1 MFVDFRHTSVGHSQ
15 TRVSRLASTSAAS
28 SRDRIASMSHMAE
41 TSLKQIEAARR
52 LAPEATA
59 CLRPVLETL
68 YAHGQNAS
76 AAGDAAAVQFGVD
89 VTQKLVPVAAA
100 LAAKANESVKSGAP
114 SGAGPSGGAAPPE
127 AAPNARGR
135 GFTEDEILCSTAAPV
150 SFASPRGK
158 FVVHCLRDRFAL
170 ESTTP
175 KGTTTHVVRHEH
187 VRRLLC
193 LRRGDSNDTTDVVV
207 ALAPAAAL
215 AVGKQSVKTL
225 LAQCRGKDK
234 PVEIVTRRDMGLDPR
249 LNQAG
254 SVGDG
259 AERRDAGE
267 ALVAMLEMASGVPVA
282 TKSRGAPGGKQ
293 KGFAGVGGGGC
304 VKANVKFNQG
314 FLFCLPDGL
323 AFVDRP
329 ALWLPF
335 DDLADLQ
342 LARAEGVGSSFD
354 LIVSLEPE
362 KDSNDSPSCAGESFE
377 FANISREE
385 LDGVRRYLAK
395 TCSEGA
401 GARVGGDGAEDDADD
416 SARADSD
423 DDDSDDEDF
432 GVGVDANSDE
442 EETSDDSDSDD
453 DNEDDSDDSDADGDS
468 RDEQEDFLQTKS
480 ADGAGLKRAR
490 DEISELRRGASS
502 EPEPRLAADFS
513 VSRGSEEEEEDDSD
527 EDGAFEVVPVAKTA
541 RR

>member
-1 MFVDFRHTSVGHSQ
+1 
-15 TRVSRLASTSAAS
+15 
-28 SRDRIASMSHMAE
+28 MSHMAE
-41 TSLKQIEAARR
+41 ASLKHIEEARR

-401 GARVGGDGAEDDADD
+401 GERVGGDGAEDDADD

>member
-1 MFVDFRHTSVGHSQ
+1 
-15 TRVSRLASTSAAS
+15 
-28 SRDRIASMSHMAE
+28 
-41 TSLKQIEAARR
+41 
-52 LAPEATA
+52 
-59 CLRPVLETL
+59 
-68 YAHGQNAS
+68 
-76 AAGDAAAVQFGVD
+76 
-89 VTQKLVPVAAA
+89 
-100 LAAKANESVKSGAP
+100 
-114 SGAGPSGGAAPPE
+114 
-127 AAPNARGR
+127 
-135 GFTEDEILCSTAAPV
+135 
-150 SFASPRGK
+150 
-158 FVVHCLRDRFAL
+158 
-170 ESTTP
+170 
-175 KGTTTHVVRHEH
+175 
-187 VRRLLC
+187 
-193 LRRGDSNDTTDVVV
+193 
-207 ALAPAAAL
+207 
-215 AVGKQSVKTL
+215 
-225 LAQCRGKDK
+225 
-234 PVEIVTRRDMGLDPR
+234 
-249 LNQAG
+249 
-254 SVGDG
+254 
-259 AERRDAGE
+259 
-267 ALVAMLEMASGVPVA
+267 
-282 TKSRGAPGGKQ
+282 
-293 KGFAGVGGGGC
+293 
-304 VKANVKFNQG
+304 
-314 FLFCLPDGL
+314 LFCLPDGF

-329 ALWLPF
+329 ALYLPF

-362 KDSNDSPSCAGESFE
+362 KDSNDSPSRAGESFE
-377 FANISREE
+377 VANISREE

>member
-1 MFVDFRHTSVGHSQ
+1 
-15 TRVSRLASTSAAS
+15 
-28 SRDRIASMSHMAE
+28 
-41 TSLKQIEAARR
+41 
-52 LAPEATA
+52 
-59 CLRPVLETL
+59 
-68 YAHGQNAS
+68 
-76 AAGDAAAVQFGVD
+76 
-89 VTQKLVPVAAA
+89 
-100 LAAKANESVKSGAP
+100 
-114 SGAGPSGGAAPPE
+114 
-127 AAPNARGR
+127 
-135 GFTEDEILCSTAAPV
+135 
-150 SFASPRGK
+150 
-158 FVVHCLRDRFAL
+158 
-170 ESTTP
+170 
-175 KGTTTHVVRHEH
+175 
-187 VRRLLC
+187 
-193 LRRGDSNDTTDVVV
+193 
-207 ALAPAAAL
+207 
-215 AVGKQSVKTL
+215 
-225 LAQCRGKDK
+225 
-234 PVEIVTRRDMGLDPR
+234 MGLDPR
-249 LNQAG
+249 LESG
-254 SVGDG
+254 E
-259 AERRDAGE
+259 AERDPGE
-267 ALVAMLEMASGVPVA
+267 ALVAMMEMASGVAKA
-282 TKSRGAPGGKQ
+282 TRPKTSGS
-293 KGFAGVGGGGC
+293 KGFAGVGGLGC

-314 FLFCLPDGL
+314 FLFCLPDGF

-329 ALWLPF
+329 ALYLPF
-335 DDLADLQ
+335 DELEDLQ

-354 LIVSLEPE
+354 LIVSRVPTSGGG
-362 KDSNDSPSCAGESFE
+362 DRAESRSQGDAFE

>member
-1 MFVDFRHTSVGHSQ
+1 
-15 TRVSRLASTSAAS
+15 
-28 SRDRIASMSHMAE
+28 MSHMAE
-41 TSLKQIEAARR
+41 ASLKRIEEARR

-100 LAAKANESVKSGAP
+100 LAAKANESGSLTK
-114 SGAGPSGGAAPPE
+114 AGPSGGAAMLE
-127 AAPNARGR
+127 TARGR

-175 KGTTTHVVRHEH
+175 KGTTTYVVRHEH

-193 LRRGDSNDTTDVVV
+193 LRRGDSNDTTDLVV

-234 PVEIVTRRDMGLDPR
+234 PLEIVTRRDMGLDPR
-249 LNQAG
+249 LSRAG
-254 SVGDG
+254 SGSGSGGDG

-267 ALVAMLEMASGVPVA
+267 ALVAMLEMASGVAAA
-282 TKSRGAPGGKQ
+282 TKSRAAPGGKR

-362 KDSNDSPSCAGESFE
+362 KDGADGDRSPSRAGESFE
-377 FANISREE
+377 FANISRDE

-395 TCSEGA
+395 TCSEGGEGAGGA
-401 GARVGGDGAEDDADD
+401 GARVGGDGAEDDAED

-442 EETSDDSDSDD
+442 EEESDD
-453 DNEDDSDDSDADGDS
+453 DEEEEDDSDDSDADGDS
-468 RDEQEDFLQTKS
+468 REEQEDS
-480 ADGAGLKRAR
+480 ADGAGRKRAR
-490 DEISELRRGASS
+490 NEIPELRRGAAS
-502 EPEPRLAADFS
+502 ELAAD

>member
-1 MFVDFRHTSVGHSQ
+1 
-15 TRVSRLASTSAAS
+15 
-28 SRDRIASMSHMAE
+28 MAE
-41 TSLKQIEAARR
+41 ASLKHIEEARR

-76 AAGDAAAVQFGVD
+76 AAGDDAAVQFGVD

-114 SGAGPSGGAAPPE
+114 SGAGPSGGAATLE
-127 AAPNARGR
+127 TARGR

-254 SVGDG
+254 SGGAG

-282 TKSRGAPGGKQ
+282 TKSAKSAPGGKQ

-362 KDSNDSPSCAGESFE
+362 KHANDSPSVCKKNADAGESFE

-401 GARVGGDGAEDDADD
+401 GARVGGDGAEDDAED

-432 GVGVDANSDE
+432 GVGVDADSDE
-442 EETSDDSDSDD
+442 EETSDDSDSDENSD
-453 DNEDDSDDSDADGDS
+453 ENDSDDSDADDADGDS
-468 RDEQEDFLQTKS
+468 RDEQEDFLRTKS

-502 EPEPRLAADFS
+502 EPRLAADFS

>member
-1 MFVDFRHTSVGHSQ
+1 
-15 TRVSRLASTSAAS
+15 
-28 SRDRIASMSHMAE
+28 
-41 TSLKQIEAARR
+41 
-52 LAPEATA
+52 
-59 CLRPVLETL
+59 
-68 YAHGQNAS
+68 
-76 AAGDAAAVQFGVD
+76 
-89 VTQKLVPVAAA
+89 
-100 LAAKANESVKSGAP
+100 
-114 SGAGPSGGAAPPE
+114 
-127 AAPNARGR
+127 
-135 GFTEDEILCSTAAPV
+135 V

-362 KDSNDSPSCAGESFE
+362 KDSNDSPSRAGESFE

>member
-1 MFVDFRHTSVGHSQ
+1 
-15 TRVSRLASTSAAS
+15 
-28 SRDRIASMSHMAE
+28 MSHMAE
-41 TSLKQIEAARR
+41 ASLKRIEEARR

-76 AAGDAAAVQFGVD
+76 AAGDDAAVQFGVD

-100 LAAKANESVKSGAP
+100 LAAKANESGSLTK
-114 SGAGPSGGAAPPE
+114 AGPSGGAAMLE
-127 AAPNARGR
+127 TARGR

-249 LNQAG
+249 FDQNGGA
-254 SVGDG
+254 G

-354 LIVSLEPE
+354 LIVSLERE
-362 KDSNDSPSCAGESFE
+362 KDEKDANDSPSRAGESFE

-401 GARVGGDGAEDDADD
+401 GARVGGDGAEDDAED

-432 GVGVDANSDE
+432 GVGGDADSDE

-453 DNEDDSDDSDADGDS
+453 ADENDSDDSDADDADGDS
-468 RDEQEDFLQTKS
+468 RDEQEDFLRTKS

-502 EPEPRLAADFS
+502 EPRLAADFS

>member
-1 MFVDFRHTSVGHSQ
+1 
-15 TRVSRLASTSAAS
+15 
-28 SRDRIASMSHMAE
+28 MSHMAE

-175 KGTTTHVVRHEH
+175 KGTTTYVVRHEH

-254 SVGDG
+254 SGGAG

-362 KDSNDSPSCAGESFE
+362 KDGADGDRSPSRAGESFE
-377 FANISREE
+377 FANISRDE

-395 TCSEGA
+395 TCSEGGEGAGGA
-401 GARVGGDGAEDDADD
+401 GARVGGDGAEDDAED

-442 EETSDDSDSDD
+442 EEESDD
-453 DNEDDSDDSDADGDS
+453 DDSGIDDDDEEEDDSDDSDADGDS
-468 RDEQEDFLQTKS
+468 REEQEDS
-480 ADGAGLKRAR
+480 ADGAGRKRAR
-490 DEISELRRGASS
+490 NEIPELRRGAAS
-502 EPEPRLAADFS
+502 ELAAD

>member
-1 MFVDFRHTSVGHSQ
+1 
-15 TRVSRLASTSAAS
+15 
-28 SRDRIASMSHMAE
+28 MSHMAE
-41 TSLKQIEAARR
+41 ASLKRIEEARR

-76 AAGDAAAVQFGVD
+76 AAGDDAAVQFGVD

-100 LAAKANESVKSGAP
+100 LAAKANESGSLTK
-114 SGAGPSGGAAPPE
+114 AGPSGGAAMLE
-127 AAPNARGR
+127 TARGR

-175 KGTTTHVVRHEH
+175 KGTTTYVVRHEH

-234 PVEIVTRRDMGLDPR
+234 PLEIVTRRDMGLDPR

-254 SVGDG
+254 SGGAG

-267 ALVAMLEMASGVPVA
+267 ALVAMLEMASGVAAA
-282 TKSRGAPGGKQ
+282 TKSRAAPGGKR

-362 KDSNDSPSCAGESFE
+362 KDANDSPSVCKKNAGAGESFE
-377 FANISREE
+377 FANISRDE

-395 TCSEGA
+395 TCSEGGEGAGGA
-401 GARVGGDGAEDDADD
+401 GARVGGDGAEDDAED

-442 EETSDDSDSDD
+442 EEESDD
-453 DNEDDSDDSDADGDS
+453 DEEEEDDSDDSDADGDS
-468 RDEQEDFLQTKS
+468 REEQEDS
-480 ADGAGLKRAR
+480 ADGAGRKRAR
-490 DEISELRRGASS
+490 NEIPELRRGAAS
-502 EPEPRLAADFS
+502 ELAAD

>member
-1 MFVDFRHTSVGHSQ
+1 MFVDYRHTSVGHSQ
-15 TRVSRLASTSAAS
+15 TRASRLASTSAAS
-28 SRDRIASMSHMAE
+28 SPARIASMSHMAE
-41 TSLKQIEAARR
+41 ASLKRIEEARR

-76 AAGDAAAVQFGVD
+76 AAGDDAAVQFGVD

-100 LAAKANESVKSGAP
+100 LAAKANESGSLTK
-114 SGAGPSGGAAPPE
+114 AGPSGGAAMLE
-127 AAPNARGR
+127 TARGR

-254 SVGDG
+254 SGGDG

-354 LIVSLEPE
+354 LIVSLERE
-362 KDSNDSPSCAGESFE
+362 KDEKDANDSPSRAGESFE

-401 GARVGGDGAEDDADD
+401 GARVGGDGAEDDAED

-432 GVGVDANSDE
+432 GVGVDADSDE

-453 DNEDDSDDSDADGDS
+453 DNENDSDDSDADDADGDS

-502 EPEPRLAADFS
+502 EPRLAADFS

>member
-1 MFVDFRHTSVGHSQ
+1 MLVDCRHTSVGHSQ

-76 AAGDAAAVQFGVD
+76 ATGDDAAVQFGVD

-100 LAAKANESVKSGAP
+100 LAAKANDSFKSGAP

-207 ALAPAAAL
+207 ALSPAAAL

-249 LNQAG
+249 LSRAG
-254 SVGDG
+254 SPPGDG

-267 ALVAMLEMASGVPVA
+267 ALVAMLEMASGVAAA
-282 TKSRGAPGGKQ
+282 TKSRAAPGGKR

-335 DDLADLQ
+335 DDVSDLK

-354 LIVSLEPE
+354 VIVSLEPE
-362 KDSNDSPSCAGESFE
+362 KDGADGDRSPSRAGESFE
-377 FANISREE
+377 FANISRDE

-395 TCSEGA
+395 TCSEGGD
-401 GARVGGDGAEDDADD
+401 GARVGGEGAEDD

-432 GVGVDANSDE
+432 DVGVDVNEEDE
-442 EETSDDSDSDD
+442 EEEEESDD
-453 DNEDDSDDSDADGDS
+453 DDEEEDDSDDSDADGDA
-468 RDEQEDFLQTKS
+468 REEQSPNGDS
-480 ADGAGLKRAR
+480 ADGAGRKRAR
-490 DEISELRRGASS
+490 DPQREIPELRRGASS
-502 EPEPRLAADFS
+502 ELAAD
-513 VSRGSEEEEEDDSD
+513 VSELGSEEEEEDDSD